1 MTQNT
6 DTLDPLR
13 LDYSEMESVVDSV
26 CDSIIHGD
34 CGMSYQL
41 TEELRQ
47 RIKSELATK
56 LQAKIMDRFVV
67 HSQNFML
74 QDSQVITFATTDEEP
89 VYPKATA
96 HNTVGEQ
103 DESK

>member
-1 MTQNT
+1 
-6 DTLDPLR
+6 
-13 LDYSEMESVVDSV
+13 MESVVDSV

-34 CGMSYQL
+34 SVVSHQL

-47 RIKSELATK
+47 RIKSELAAK
-56 LQAKIMDRFVV
+56 LQSKVLKRFVV

-89 VYPKATA
+89 VYPKATT